1 MRVAKIEGQLQ
12 SKAAI
17 TAIPTVTC
25 CIVRRIF
32 DAGDG
37 GKNVVKLRV
46 LMPSLAG
53 IKTGINVG
61 LEFPNPD
68 CFSPHKIIPL
78 TRTPQ
83 SNTSETL
90 SHAIVMK
97 SLL

>member
-1 MRVAKIEGQLQ
+1 M
-12 SKAAI
+12 
-17 TAIPTVTC
+17 
-25 CIVRRIF
+25 VRWDF
-32 DAGDG
+32 DAAMEE
-37 GKNVVKLRV
+37 KNVVKLKV
-46 LMPSLAG
+46 LMPSKAG
-53 IKTGINVG
+53 TDTGINAG

-68 CFSPHKIIPL
+68 CFSAHKIIPL

>member
-1 MRVAKIEGQLQ
+1 M
-12 SKAAI
+12 
-17 TAIPTVTC
+17 VTC

-32 DAGDG
+32 DAGNG
-37 GKNVVKLRV
+37 GKNVVKLKV
-46 LMPSLAG
+46 LMPSIAG
-53 IKTGINVG
+53 INAG

-68 CFSPHKIIPL
+68 CFSPHKTIPL

>member
-1 MRVAKIEGQLQ
+1 
-12 SKAAI
+12 
-17 TAIPTVTC
+17 
-25 CIVRRIF
+25 
-32 DAGDG
+32 
-37 GKNVVKLRV
+37 
-46 LMPSLAG
+46 LMPSKAG
-53 IKTGINVG
+53 TDTGINAG

-68 CFSPHKIIPL
+68 CFSAHKIIPL